1 MNSSADIP
9 TMVQEFYELAKAY
22 LRQETIEPAK
32 RLGRFAAYSL
42 AAALSFALGAFF
54 FGVAVLRTATRLL
67 PAGPYW
73 SALAYG
79 ITVAILVLAIGLIV
93 WRTSSSEGTRV

>member
-1 MNSSADIP
+1 MNSSSDIP
-9 TMVQEFYELAKAY
+9 TMVQEFFELAKDY
-22 LRQETIEPAK
+22 VRQETIEPAK
-32 RLGRFAAYSL
+32 RLGRFAAFSF
-42 AAALSFALGAFF
+42 AAAVSFALAAFF
-54 FGVAVLRTATRLL
+54 FGLAVLRAIARLL

-79 ITVAILVLAIGLIV
+79 ITVAILVLAIGLIL